1 MMAFGAAV
9 TAAAFAFSSYAPLR
23 VLVPVAAV
31 GAVGTAVYAAVD
43 SLEVGPAWAA
53 AMAAVVIG
61 TVSYSVAGR
70 IRVPPLVVVVPA
82 IVPLLPGLSIY
93 RGLALLAEGQGGVL
107 HIAAAGAT
115 AIALASG
122 VILGQYVAQ
131 PLKREA
137 RRLENRLS
145 GPRLV
150 GPLRVRA
157 GRR

>member
-1 MMAFGAAV
+1 M
-9 TAAAFAFSSYAPLR
+9 
-23 VLVPVAAV
+23 
-31 GAVGTAVYAAVD
+31 D
-43 SLEVGPAWAA
+43 SVEVGSAWAA
-53 AMAAVVIG
+53 ATAAILIG
-61 TVSYSVAGR
+61 AISYSVAGR

-107 HIAAAGAT
+107 HMAAAGAT

-157 GRR
+157 SRR